1 MLSIK
6 GTEKDIYLKLVL
18 LIFDL
23 EAFNKVVL
31 ACSSQEV
38 PYMVFSEV
46 SVELGDAP
54 YKKAGT
60 EAWYQAP
67 LHFL

>member
-6 GTEKDIYLKLVL
+6 GTEKDISLQLVL

-23 EAFNKVVL
+23 EVFNKVIL
-31 ACSSQEV
+31 ACSSPEV

-46 SVELGDAP
+46 SVEQGDAP
-54 YKKAGT
+54 
-60 EAWYQAP
+60 
-67 LHFL
+67 

>member
-23 EAFNKVVL
+23 EAFNKVIL

-60 EAWYQAP
+60 EAW
-67 LHFL
+67 